1 MKKKSLLMMLLSMLL
16 VLGLTACGGTDSSD
30 EEKEKE
36 VTYQSILDEYTT
48 KLDEATPTLVDEYN
62 EEATGITDINELAK
76 ICTSKTEDLAKIC
89 TDGVS
94 EMAKLK
100 LEKGDDDAT
109 YTEWATKL
117 QDVYSTDAMQITD
130 AYTNSALG

>member
-1 MKKKSLLMMLLSMLL
+1 MKKKSIIMMLISMVL
-16 VLGLTACGGTDSSD
+16 VLGLTACSGGDSA
-30 EEKEKE
+30 EAEKEKE
-36 VTYQSILDEYTT
+36 VTYQSILDDYTA
-48 KLDEATPTLVDEYN
+48 KLGEATPKLVDEYN
-62 EEATGITDINELAK
+62 SEAAGITDINELAK
-76 ICTSKTEDLAKIC
+76 ICTTKTEALAKIC

-130 AYTNSALG
+130 AYTSSAIG